1 MVAPG
6 FARTTVRTA
15 SSSMIP
21 CGLRC
26 SVHFLTNG
34 GDDEKNNCINSVNC
48 AGVRNCRGAVH
59 FVPVGLCSS
68 GRGIYGHC
76 EQFMPIGLYVRRHS
90 HQLYRVQPRW
100 VMHYV
105 RPCGCIVYRRHWDI
119 RIHRGVCY
127 GIGCSCWPR
136 VRAGYIIPHPPSC
149 SARPPRHTGGGGHSG
164 VVPFGNMLSMI
175 VTTPALRATPPQ
187 SGTWPSSRRRIS
199 SPPLEGCPNTG
210 PRATCRVGG

>member
-1 MVAPG
+1 
-6 FARTTVRTA
+6 
-15 SSSMIP
+15 MIP

-90 HQLYRVQPRW
+90 HQLYRVQPRR

-149 SARPPRHTGGGGHSG
+149 SARPPPPHRWRWAFWCGTVREYALYDCDHPGTSCHPSAEGNLAFVPSQNKFPSIGGLPEHRAPRDVSRGWLGRGG
-164 VVPFGNMLSMI
+164 
-175 VTTPALRATPPQ
+175 
-187 SGTWPSSRRRIS
+187 
-199 SPPLEGCPNTG
+199 
-210 PRATCRVGG
+210 